1 MKHITTLIL
10 LIAAIFPA
18 ANAQTVS
25 DITVK
30 EIELNRVGKNMS
42 VSVVVN
48 LEDLRVKS
56 DKATLLS
63 FLLVN
68 GSDSLDLGGV
78 AYYGRNRYYH
88 YVRSSLPLVAE
99 GNGLNLRASEMPEDL
114 HYKIVKPYEKWMNG
128 AHISIE
134 RKDYGCC
141 HKLLREE
148 AMTIGFY
155 QVEPFKPVYRYVRP
169 KAEVTKTRSLSG
181 SAFIDF
187 PVSDTKIHPDYRNNS
202 IELTKI
208 FASIDSVKNDKDNT
222 ITELSIKGYASP
234 ESPYS
239 NNTRLAMGRTQ
250 SLKEYV
256 QKLYHFGSTFIKT
269 SYEPEDWEGLR
280 AYVEKS
286 ALPHKKEIISI
297 IDLDTDP
304 DRKEWLIKST
314 YRDEYDF
321 LLKNCYPALRHSD
334 YYIGYNIRT
343 YTDVEEIKRVFVL
356 NPQKLSLNEFYLLA
370 QAYEPGSDELN
381 YVFETAVKMYPDDE
395 VANLNAAI
403 SEMQRED
410 FAQAKSHLDKAGQSA
425 EAIYARGI
433 YAALLSQYEE
443 ALQLLLQAKILGI
456 SEAENAINQI
466 EKLI

>member
-1 MKHITTLIL
+1 MKHIIIPILIV
-10 LIAAIFPA
+10 AAIFQA
-18 ANAQTVS
+18 ANAQTIS
-25 DITVK
+25 DILVK
-30 EIELNRVGKNMS
+30 EIELNRVGKDMS

-56 DKATLLS
+56 DKATLIS
-63 FLLVN
+63 FVLVN

-78 AYYGRNRYYH
+78 AYYGRNRYYQ
-88 YVRSSLPLVAE
+88 YVRGNSPLVAE
-99 GNGLNLRASEMPEDL
+99 GNGLNLRASKKPKDL
-114 HYKIVKPYEKWMNG
+114 HYEVVKPYEKWMNG
-128 AHISIE
+128 AHVSIE

-141 HKLLREE
+141 HRLLREE
-148 AMTIGFY
+148 AMSVGSY
-155 QVEPFKPVYRYVRP
+155 HVEPFKPVYRYVRP
-169 KAEVTKTRSLSG
+169 EAEVVKTRSLSG

-202 IELTKI
+202 VELTKI

-239 NNTRLAMGRTQ
+239 NNMRLAMGRTQ

-256 QKLYHFGSTFIKT
+256 QKLYHFGSTFINT

-286 ALPHKKEIISI
+286 TLPHKKEIITI
-297 IDLDTDP
+297 IDLDMDP
-304 DRKEWLIKST
+304 DVKENLIKSS

-343 YTDVEEIKRVFVL
+343 YTDVEEIKRVFVV

-403 SEMQRED
+403 SEMQRGD
-410 FAQAKSHLDKAGQSA
+410 FEQAKRHLDKAGHSA
-425 EAIYARGI
+425 EAIYARGV
-433 YAALLSQYEE
+433 YAALLNQYED
-443 ALQLLLQAKILGI
+443 ALLLLRQAKILGVDEAAFAI
-456 SEAENAINQI
+456 SQI